1 MATIAIFRQAKLSQI
16 SSFNHL
22 INTHEITNQNPK
34 NNHNINND
42 NKIIVFDA
50 ENDKFISRNFKRN
63 GQNADGVKELHE
75 IAETLDKQARL
86 DYKAHK
92 EKEKANNP
100 TKKIRTVLQSKNLRK
115 EFGVFL
121 GGDKKI
127 GSKAE
132 FEENAL
138 KTALK
143 VLETKGLDKKN
154 LICLVI
160 HYDEKTP
167 HAHISY
173 NDYSYLHKTTGSE
186 LCKIRDKNITT
197 KAQYSINTNA
207 FGEFQDIVA
216 HEMGMERGQHNSKA
230 QNRSKSQHFAI
241 LAEQSEQLK
250 AENSALRTKN
260 RDLTEKNND
269 IEIDR
274 EILPVLNTFK
284 QIVKQST
291 PAELQIARDLWR
303 PKNTEN
309 QFDFNNQL
317 RRTIADFWDEQA
329 IKKQKALNERK
340 QKQLQHSHTKPQHQ
354 ISR

>member
-34 NNHNINND
+34 NNHNLNND

-50 ENDKFISRNFKRN
+50 ENNEFVSRDFKRN

-75 IAETLDKQARL
+75 IAETLDKQARA

-127 GSKAE
+127 GNKAE
-132 FEENAL
+132 FEKNAL

-160 HYDEKTP
+160 HWDEKTP
-167 HAHISY
+167 HFHCQY
-173 NDYSYLHKTTGSE
+173 NDYSFSHKTTGSE
-186 LCKIRDKNITT
+186 LCKIRDKSITT

-230 QNRSKSQHFAI
+230 KNRSKFQHFAI
-241 LAEQSEQLK
+241 LAEQAEQLK
-250 AENSALRTKN
+250 TENTALRQQN
-260 RDLTEKNND
+260 RELREKNND
-269 IEIDR
+269 IKIEP
-274 EILPVLNTFK
+274 ELLPVLNNVK
-284 QIVKQST
+284 NIVKQST
-291 PAELQIARDLWR
+291 PAELQIMRDLWR
-303 PKNTEN
+303 PKNDAN
-309 QFDFNNQL
+309 FDFNNML
-317 RRTIADFWDEQA
+317 RREIADFWDEQA
-329 IKKQKALNERK
+329 KQKQKMLNERK
-340 QKQLQHSHTKPQHQ
+340 QKQLQHSHIKPQPQ